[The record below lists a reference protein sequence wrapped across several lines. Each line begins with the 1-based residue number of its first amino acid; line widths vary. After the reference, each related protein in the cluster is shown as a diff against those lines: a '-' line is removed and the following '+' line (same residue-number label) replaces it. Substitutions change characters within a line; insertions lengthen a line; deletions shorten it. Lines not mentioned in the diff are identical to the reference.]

1 MEHLD
6 HVETREEMFSSLVKL
21 SLPAMFSMLIQSLYN
36 IVDSY
41 FVSAIGE
48 KALRAVSISFPIQI
62 IIIALGVGTGV
73 GVGAFASRHFGA
85 RKKERA
91 DQAAMHGL
99 ILALITWLFLLT
111 FSFFTP
117 YFFKVFSDNETVI
130 SLGADY
136 LSIISRFSLF
146 SLIQIVGEKTLQGSG
161 DMISPMLAQLVG
173 AITNIILDPI
183 FIFVF
188 GWGVKGAAIAT
199 VVAQMFGALISLRA
213 MFSKKSR
220 YDLDFSKFSF
230 EMEIVRSIYEVGLP
244 SILLQS
250 IGALLTIFLNRL
262 LGRFDEIAVSVLG
275 LYFKL
280 ESFVLMPVYGM
291 GQGFLPMVSYYYGA
305 QKEKQIHMV
314 YGLATR
320 LSLAILTIGFVI
332 FQIFPSQL
340 LSIFSDDP
348 AMIEMGV
355 KMLRLISLYFIPAS
369 LGIINSIYFQA
380 MNEGKYSLL
389 VSFLRQ
395 MGLLVPLAHLLSNLG
410 FYPIFLAY
418 PIAEVLTLIVSIR
431 LYHRTN
437 QKNFL
442 TETS

>member
-6 HVETREEMFSSLVKL
+6 YIETKEEMFSSLVKL

-41 FVSAIGE
+41 FVSALGE

-85 RKKERA
+85 KKKERS

-99 ILALITWLFLLT
+99 ILAFVTWLLLLA

-117 YFFKVFSDNETVI
+117 HFFRLFSDNETVI

-161 DMISPMLAQLVG
+161 DMISPMIAQMIGAVG
-173 AITNIILDPI
+173 NIILDPI

-199 VVAQMFGALISLRA
+199 VTAQMFASLFSLWA
-213 MFSKKSR
+213 MFSKRSK
-220 YDLDFSKFSF
+220 YDMDFSKFKF
-230 EMEIVRSIYEVGLP
+230 DWVIVKDIYEVGLP

-291 GQGFLPMVSYYYGA
+291 GQGFYQWLPIIMEQKKRNKFIWPMVSLQGC
-305 QKEKQIHMV
+305 
-314 YGLATR
+314 
-320 LSLAILTIGFVI
+320 
-332 FQIFPSQL
+332 L
-340 LSIFSDDP
+340 L
-348 AMIEMGV
+348 
-355 KMLRLISLYFIPAS
+355 
-369 LGIINSIYFQA
+369 
-380 MNEGKYSLL
+380 
-389 VSFLRQ
+389 
-395 MGLLVPLAHLLSNLG
+395 
-410 FYPIFLAY
+410 
-418 PIAEVLTLIVSIR
+418 
-431 LYHRTN
+431 
-437 QKNFL
+437 
-442 TETS
+442 